1 MDIFFARSV
10 CCYSVNYVAHRKS
23 LAMHVL
29 IFRVYFNFRLF
40 FSFSL
45 SHSVYIYLYYL
56 YMATSCRRFLCREYR
71 LCLFRSRFYIYG
83 FFRVVSFFWVWVPLF
98 ERVVKKKVQCRRR
111 NKNGFGYMGVIV
123 SWCPSQ
129 RHTDS
134 TCCCSLSFFYYIVC
148 LFVWLTFEW
157 EKNTLHDQMIWCRV
171 YIFFS
176 FAAHNIRLWLWCA
189 KCTVGKLH
197 DTFFRLAFYILLYR
211 FCWYLYDLY
220 LNHIEEIHRCCMTRT
235 QYFMALR

>member
-1 MDIFFARSV
+1 MLIFLPAHFFSVYSSIQMDIFFARSV

-83 FFRVVSFFWVWVPLF
+83 FFRVVSFFLGVSTVIR
-98 ERVVKKKVQCRRR
+98 ESSKKKSSMSPT
-111 NKNGFGYMGVIV
+111 K
-123 SWCPSQ
+123 
-129 RHTDS
+129 
-134 TCCCSLSFFYYIVC
+134 
-148 LFVWLTFEW
+148 
-157 EKNTLHDQMIWCRV
+157 
-171 YIFFS
+171 
-176 FAAHNIRLWLWCA
+176 
-189 KCTVGKLH
+189 
-197 DTFFRLAFYILLYR
+197 
-211 FCWYLYDLY
+211 
-220 LNHIEEIHRCCMTRT
+220 
-235 QYFMALR
+235 